1 MFRKAKAICGG
12 TLGCLLF
19 SHASNVEAVVE
30 IDGLD
35 PDLRSNVL
43 ALLSLDEEEC
53 AAPERRIEAE
63 VDRADADI
71 ALALEAYGYYD
82 PSIDSTLTFS
92 EECWLARFSV
102 MPGERVLLRDVSIEL
117 RGDATMDEAFS
128 SVLAGTSLQPMQPLF
143 HRDYDA
149 LKQMLRSLAVERGY
163 REARFEEASID
174 VYPEQLAADVRI
186 LFDSGP
192 RYRFGEIV
200 LDQDVVSSELFV
212 RYIEVE
218 SGEDYDNRQLADAR
232 LVLMNSGYFNTVS
245 VEPGTPNRETH
256 EIPVVIRVTPAA
268 RAEAS
273 YGFGIST
280 DTGPRFRFS
289 RTIRR
294 VNRSGHQIDFNGLLS
309 PVVVEASAN
318 YRMPY
323 GDPRS
328 EWVSF
333 DIGVLREETDTST
346 SRSFQFGA
354 RRVVL
359 QAELWT
365 RTDALSM
372 LVEDFDV
379 GSQSGR
385 ARLLMPGVA
394 WTRLDADDA
403 IRPNRGSRL
412 RFTMR
417 GASDSL
423 ASNASFMQLVVAGKW
438 IWPLPRS
445 SRLLVSASAGRLWY
459 DVFED
464 LPPSVRFFAGGD
476 NSVRGYRFETLG
488 PVNELGEV
496 IGGSRLLTG
505 SVEIEKQL
513 KPAWSVALFAD
524 TGNAFASS
532 NPDLHSSIGIGAR
545 WQSPLGPVRFDIA
558 EPLDGIDRNTQIHI
572 SLGPDL

>member
-1 MFRKAKAICGG
+1 MIQSSKIALRGA
-12 TLGCLLF
+12 LGCFL
-19 SHASNVEAVVE
+19 VCQV
-30 IDGLD
+30 
-35 PDLRSNVL
+35 SNVL
-43 ALLSLDEEEC
+43 AEVVIDGIDAELRTNVLAVLRLDEEAC
-53 AAPERRIEAE
+53 TAPERRVESE
-63 VDRADADI
+63 FDRANADI
-71 ALALEAYGYYD
+71 ALALEAFGYYD
-82 PSIDSTLTFS
+82 PTIDETLEFS
-92 EECWLARFSV
+92 QECWLARFSID
-102 MPGERVLLRDVSIEL
+102 PGERVLLRNVSIEL
-117 RGDATMDEAFS
+117 RGDATTDSSFS
-128 SVLAGTSLQPMQPLF
+128 AVLSASAVRPMQPLL
-143 HRDYDA
+143 HGDYDR
-149 LKQMLRSLAVERGY
+149 LKQALRSLAIERGY
-163 REARFEEASID
+163 RDAQFVEASID
-174 VYPEQLAADVRI
+174 VFPDERAADVRI
-186 LFDSGP
+186 LFDSGA
-192 RYRFGEIV
+192 RYRFGEIDM
-200 LDQDVVSSELFV
+200 DQDVVDAELFG
-212 RYIEVE
+212 RYIELQ
-218 SGEDYDNRQLADAR
+218 SGDYYDNRQLADAR
-232 LVLMNSGYFNTVS
+232 LELMNTGYFNTVS
-245 VEPGTPNRETH
+245 VEPGTPDREAGR
-256 EIPVVIRVTPAA
+256 IPVVIRVTPAA

-273 YGFGIST
+273 YGFGFST
-280 DTGPRFRFS
+280 DTGPRFRFG

-294 VNRSGHQIDFNGLLS
+294 ANRSGHQIDFNGLLS
-309 PVVVEASAN
+309 PLVVEASAN

-359 QAELWT
+359 QADLWT
-365 RTDALSM
+365 RTDSLSM

-412 RFTMR
+412 RFVLR

-423 ASNASFMQLVVAGKW
+423 TSNASFMQLVVSGKW
-438 IWPLPRS
+438 IWPMPRS
-445 SRLLVSASAGRLWY
+445 SRLLVSASAGQIWH

-476 NSVRGYRFETLG
+476 NSVRGYGFETLG

-513 KPAWSVALFAD
+513 KPAWSVALFSD
-524 TGNAFASS
+524 TGNAFSS
-532 NPDLHSSIGIGAR
+532 STPDLHSSVGIGAR
-545 WQSPLGPVRFDIA
+545 WRSPLGPVRFDLA
-558 EPLDGIDRNTQIHI
+558 RPLDGVDRGIQIHI
-572 SLGPDL
+572 TLGPDL